1 MITTLNTLPQAL
13 ALLPLGLLAAPGASV
28 IDTGPGTPGAESVQ
42 VAAPRAQF
50 IYSHA
55 DW

>member
-1 MITTLNTLPQAL
+1 MITTLTTLPQAL
-13 ALLPLGLLAAPGASV
+13 ALLLLGLLAALGVSV
-28 IDTGPGTPGAESVQ
+28 TQTGPGTPGAENVQ

-50 IYSHA
+50 IYSYA